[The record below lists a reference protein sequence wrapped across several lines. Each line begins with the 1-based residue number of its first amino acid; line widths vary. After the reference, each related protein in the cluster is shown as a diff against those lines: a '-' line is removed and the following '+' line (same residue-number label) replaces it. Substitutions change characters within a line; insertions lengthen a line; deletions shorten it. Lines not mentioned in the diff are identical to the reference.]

1 MLSYIKGLLTE
12 KLGDSVVVEANGV
25 GYQIFVPVSL
35 LSELPGL
42 GEPVKIYTYFNVAE
56 SGVSLFGFLNRQ
68 DLDMFRKLIGVNG
81 VGPKSAVGILSALR
95 PDELRVAVAAEDVK
109 MISRAPGVGNK
120 TAQRIILDLKDK
132 ISSEELIA
140 GLSKE
145 SAAGSDRVSS
155 FSGLNEAGREAASA
169 LTALGYSGAE
179 AAGAIQKV
187 EIKEGMTAEEVL
199 KAALRH
205 LTFI

>member
-12 KLGDSVVVEANGV
+12 KLGDCVVVEANGV

-35 LSELPGL
+35 LSELPPL
-42 GEPVKIYTYFNVAE
+42 GETVKIYTYFNVTE

-95 PDELRVAVAAEDVK
+95 PDELRVAVAAGDIK
-109 MISRAPGVGNK
+109 MISRAPGVGSK

-140 GLSKE
+140 GMAGDASLGADR
-145 SAAGSDRVSS
+145 SAGL
-155 FSGLNEAGREAASA
+155 SGLNEAGREAVSA

-179 AAGAIQKV
+179 AAGAVQKV
-187 EIKEGMTAEEVL
+187 EIREGMTAEEVL
-199 KAALRH
+199 KAALKH
-205 LTFI
+205 LTFL

>member
-1 MLSYIKGLLTE
+1 M
-12 KLGDSVVVEANGV
+12 VVEANGV

-35 LSELPGL
+35 LSELPPL
-42 GEPVKIYTYFNVAE
+42 GETVKIYTYFNVTE

-95 PDELRVAVAAEDVK
+95 PDELRVAVAAGDIK
-109 MISRAPGVGNK
+109 MISRAPGVGSK

-140 GLSKE
+140 GMAGDASLGADR
-145 SAAGSDRVSS
+145 SAGL
-155 FSGLNEAGREAASA
+155 SGLNEAGREAVSA

-179 AAGAIQKV
+179 AAGAVQKV
-187 EIKEGMTAEEVL
+187 EIREGMTAEEVL
-199 KAALRH
+199 KAALKH
-205 LTFI
+205 LTFL